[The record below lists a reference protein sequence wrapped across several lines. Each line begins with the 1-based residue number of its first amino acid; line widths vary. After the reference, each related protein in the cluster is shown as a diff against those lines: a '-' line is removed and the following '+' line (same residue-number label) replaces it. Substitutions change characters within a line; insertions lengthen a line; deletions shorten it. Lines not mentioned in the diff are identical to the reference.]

1 MVMETFLILYKMIQN
16 LKLIPHRFF
25 ILKLV
30 DFKILESK
38 TKEFK
43 PPCQF

>member
-1 MVMETFLILYKMIQN
+1 MVMEIFFILYKMIQN
-16 LKLIPHRFF
+16 LKLILYRFF

-38 TKEFK
+38 IKEFK
-43 PPCQF
+43 LLCQF